1 MIKLNYWGI
10 NSSFK
15 KCIAHPSMK
24 KTPQNMKEK
33 SFYPEVIRT
42 EIVTS
47 LKFLKNVHSYVIMIS
62 VMKYYELIFVSDIT
76 LKHVNVLSL
85 ANIFK

>member
-1 MIKLNYWGI
+1 
-10 NSSFK
+10 
-15 KCIAHPSMK
+15 MK

-42 EIVTS
+42 EIVTRS